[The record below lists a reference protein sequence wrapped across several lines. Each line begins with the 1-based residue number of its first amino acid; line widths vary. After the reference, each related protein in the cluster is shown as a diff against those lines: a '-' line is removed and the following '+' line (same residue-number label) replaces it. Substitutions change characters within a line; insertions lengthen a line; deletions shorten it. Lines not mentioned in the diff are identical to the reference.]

1 MQETTLSVGG
11 LCLRLAGRDT
21 LRLFGCLPGM
31 RPFFVSSRV
40 ADMRLQF
47 DSEVPMP
54 ECRWLH
60 SFDIADGASVC
71 RFGIDADGVYYYTFD
86 ADTCLRF
93 DARRPD
99 TVECTAVADASLLR
113 FVVWVA
119 YSMMGLHR
127 GALPVHSSVA
137 VHDGRAVMCLG
148 ESGTGKS
155 THTRLWIE
163 HIADTF
169 LLNDDSPILSVANGV
184 PIVFGSPWSGK
195 TPCYRAEQYPLA
207 ALLRL
212 EQRPENSIR
221 RLATVEAFT
230 ALQPSCPPSM
240 AKDERCLDLLVD
252 FIAKV
257 VKQVPVYRM
266 GCLPN
271 AEAARMSCGTIF
283 SDDAGR
289 Q

>member
-1 MQETTLSVGG
+1 MHETTLSVGG
-11 LCLRLAGRDT
+11 YGLRITGCDT
-21 LRLFGCLPGM
+21 LRLFEVLPGM
-31 RPFFVSSRV
+31 RPFRILNRA
-40 ADMRLQF
+40 ADMQLQL
-47 DSEVPMP
+47 DVDVPLP

-60 SFDIADGASVC
+60 SFEIADGASVC

-86 ADTCLRF
+86 ESTWLRF
-93 DARRPD
+93 DARKPD
-99 TVECTAVADASLLR
+99 TVECTAVTDASLLR
-113 FVVWVA
+113 FAVWVA
-119 YSMMGLHR
+119 YSMMGLHV

-169 LLNDDSPILSVANGV
+169 LLNDDSPILNVGDGV
-184 PIVFGSPWSGK
+184 PMVYGSPWSGK
-195 TPCYRAEQYPLA
+195 TPCFRAEHFPLT

-221 RLATVEAFT
+221 RLAVVEAFT
-230 ALQPSCPPSM
+230 ALQPSCPPSL
-240 AKDERCLDLLVD
+240 AKDERCLDLLVA
-252 FIAKV
+252 FVSKV
-257 VKQVPVYRM
+257 VEQVPVYRM

-271 AEAARMSCGTIF
+271 AEAAKMSCETIF
-283 SDDAGR
+283 SGDAD
-289 Q
+289 